1 MRTTT
6 SVCFG
11 FALAL
16 SAFALTSAP
25 TSAMEIFA
33 VPSAVSSEVTRV
45 DWRSHCD
52 RWRFRC
58 RQLYP
63 AGGWRFRRCL
73 TIHACHR

>member
-1 MRTTT
+1 MRTITAA
-6 SVCFG
+6 CFG

-16 SAFALTSAP
+16 SAFALSSAP
-25 TSAMEIFA
+25 TSAMEISA
-33 VPSAVSSEVTRV
+33 VPSAASSDVTRV

-52 RWRFRC
+52 RWRVRC

>member
-1 MRTTT
+1 MRTITLT
-6 SVCFG
+6 GLG

-25 TSAMEIFA
+25 TSAMEA
-33 VPSAVSSEVTRV
+33 SAITSAASSDITTVG
-45 DWRSHCD
+45 WRSHCD
-52 RWRFRC
+52 RWRVRC

-73 TIHACHR
+73 AIHACYR

>member
-1 MRTTT
+1 MRTITLT
-6 SVCFG
+6 GLG

-25 TSAMEIFA
+25 AAAMETSAIPA
-33 VPSAVSSEVTRV
+33 AVSSDVTKV
-45 DWRSHCD
+45 GWRSYCD
-52 RWRFRC
+52 RWRVRC

-73 TIHACHR
+73 AIHACYR